1 MYHILLYPEAS
12 KGKQDFCFICAKT
25 DFQLKVG
32 SIKNRYFCTPRYW
45 FVPPVSLRNKL
56 VGTKK
61 SVFCVE
67 KFLIRTPKK
76 IVFLCWLATYQTRFY
91 LQSLETSPPTRI
103 QARQAVQRSC
113 RSRRLQASEAETSQA
128 RYVLITSYLTAFKT
142 PIISY

>member
-12 KGKQDFCFICAKT
+12 KGKQDFFFICAKT

-45 FVPPVSLRNKL
+45 YVPPVSLRNKL

-67 KFLIRTPKK
+67 KFLIRNKP
-76 IVFLCWLATYQTRFY
+76 VSQRN
-91 LQSLETSPPTRI
+91 PP
-103 QARQAVQRSC
+103 
-113 RSRRLQASEAETSQA
+113 RLNH
-128 RYVLITSYLTAFKT
+128 LIFTAIKA
-142 PIISY
+142 